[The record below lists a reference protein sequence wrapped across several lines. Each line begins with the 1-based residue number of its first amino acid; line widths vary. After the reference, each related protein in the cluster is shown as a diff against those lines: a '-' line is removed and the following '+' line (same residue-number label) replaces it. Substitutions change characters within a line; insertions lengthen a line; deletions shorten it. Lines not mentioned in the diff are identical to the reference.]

1 MKLVSQP
8 FRLFLAATAALLLA
22 FSASAQD
29 APRTIQMQVDGL
41 VCAFCAQGISKRL
54 GKLDATAEVFVS
66 LENGLVAVA
75 LKPSQDIADD
85 QLRSELTEA
94 GYTVRTIERREES
107 LDEVRARLAK
117 PGAGS

>member
-1 MKLVSQP
+1 MIRSLMTLVFAVLVS
-8 FRLFLAATAALLLA
+8 
-22 FSASAQD
+22 FSAVAESV
-29 APRTIQMQVDGL
+29 PRTIELQVNGL

-85 QLRSELTEA
+85 TLRSELTEA
-94 GYTVRTIERREES
+94 GYSLRAIERRDES
-107 LDEVRARLAK
+107 LDAVRARLVK
-117 PGAGS
+117 PGADS